1 MKALLVVALLGL
13 TAVEA
18 RAQDSAAVVAARQS
32 YEELRYDEASAL
44 LEAALADAWLS
55 DADRLEALKL
65 KGIVD
70 VIRGEDHKARASFR
84 ALLEASPEA
93 TLPAGLSPKI
103 TRVFD
108 EVRESMPAPSQEAE
122 AASDPMTAA
131 PEKVAAPTLPVL
143 EEGAS
148 EAVGSAAVTLSD
160 GAAAPVER
168 GDDGISPV
176 AVGVAVG
183 AAVGGALL
191 VVGAGSL
198 LLFARASPPESSL
211 GTLQLP

>member
-1 MKALLVVALLGL
+1 MKALLVVVLLGL
-13 TAVEA
+13 AAVGA
-18 RAQDSAAVVAARQS
+18 RAQDSAAVVSARQS

-55 DADRLEALKL
+55 EEDRLKALEL

-70 VIRGEDHKARASFR
+70 VIRGEEPAARASFR
-84 ALLEASPEA
+84 ALLEASPDA
-93 TLPAGLSPKI
+93 TLPVGLSPKI

-108 EVRESMPAPSQEAE
+108 EVRRSMPAPSLERK
-122 AASDPMTAA
+122 AAPDPVTAA
-131 PEKVAAPTLPVL
+131 PEKVAAETSPVL
-143 EEGAS
+143 EDEATG
-148 EAVGSAAVTLSD
+148 AVGSATVTSLD
-160 GAAAPVER
+160 AAAAPGEVAEA
-168 GDDGISPV
+168 GISPV